1 MRLKSVEP
9 AAEKSTQVF
18 RKGRRRTLRI
28 LLVDDDPALRILLKT
43 TFEVAD
49 VAVVE
54 AEDAATARRKIRSAR
69 PDVIVLDINM
79 PGTTGLELCAELKG
93 SPATRDI
100 PIVLLTGSEGG
111 TSAAAKKAGADAF
124 VLKPFSP
131 LELLAVAERL
141 AGGLFGVPFRAG
153 KKHTTRGPGE
163 ELLLYARDLRHLLE
177 VERGQRELLQSAYL
191 QTVSALASA
200 LESKDTGTRAH
211 SQRVQSYASALAD
224 AVGQAALVRDQST
237 PYGFLLHDVG
247 KIGIPDGIL
256 LKPGPLS
263 PAERRKMETHTVLG
277 EAMLSGVVFLKGEG
291 LKIVRSHHERWDGRG
306 YPDGLAGGEIPLG
319 ARIFAVADALD
330 AMTSH
335 RPYRRALSWSS
346 AREEILEQ
354 RKRQFDPDVVD
365 AFVTAEPE
373 LREIRREL
381 AAA

>member
-1 MRLKSVEP
+1 M
-9 AAEKSTQVF
+9 
-18 RKGRRRTLRI
+18 RI
-28 LLVDDDPALRILLKT
+28 LLVDDDPALRTLLRT

-54 AEDAATARRKIRSAR
+54 AEHAVAARRKIRRAR

-79 PGTTGLELCAELKG
+79 PGTTGLELCTELK
-93 SPATRDI
+93 SAPATRDI
-100 PIVLLTGSEGG
+100 PIVLLTGSERG
-111 TSAAAKKAGADAF
+111 AEAAKKAGANAF
-124 VLKPFSP
+124 VRKPFSP
-131 LELLAVAERL
+131 LELLSVAERL
-141 AGGLFGVPFRAG
+141 AGGLSGVPFRAA
-153 KKHTTRGPGE
+153 KKHSRGPEE
-163 ELLLYARDLRHLLE
+163 ELLLYARDLRHMLE

-211 SQRVQSYASALAD
+211 SQRVQRYASALAE
-224 AVGQAALVRDQST
+224 AVGQAVVRNEST
-237 PYGFLLHDVG
+237 AYGFLLHDVG

-263 PAERRKMETHTVLG
+263 LAERRKMETHTVLG
-277 EAMLSGVVFLKGEG
+277 EAMLSGVVFLKGDG

-306 YPDGLAGGEIPLG
+306 YPDGLARSEIPLS

-335 RPYRRALSWSS
+335 RPYRRAMSWSA
-346 AREEILEQ
+346 ARTEILDQ
-354 RKRQFDPDVVD
+354 RRRQFDPDVVD
-365 AFVTAEPE
+365 AFVAVED
-373 LREIRREL
+373 RMRAIRREL

>member
-1 MRLKSVEP
+1 
-9 AAEKSTQVF
+9 
-18 RKGRRRTLRI
+18 LRI
-28 LLVDDDPALRILLKT
+28 LLVDDDPALRTLLRT

-49 VAVVE
+49 VDVVE
-54 AEDAATARRKIRSAR
+54 AEDADSARKKIRAQR
-69 PDVIVLDINM
+69 PDVIVLDVNM

-93 SPATRDI
+93 AAATKEI
-100 PIVLLTGSEGG
+100 PIILLTGSDGG
-111 TSAAAKKAGADAF
+111 TSGTAKKAGADAF
-124 VLKPFSP
+124 VRKPFSP

-141 AGGLFGVPFRAG
+141 AGGLYGVPFRAT
-153 KKHTTRGPGE
+153 KKRASGPDE

-211 SQRVQSYASALAD
+211 SQRVQSYATALSRAMQEER
-224 AVGQAALVRDQST
+224 VTKDQST

-256 LKPGPLS
+256 QKPGPLS
-263 PAERRKMETHTVLG
+263 PAERRRMQTHTVLG
-277 EAMLSGVVFLKGEG
+277 EAMLSGVAFLKGEG

-306 YPDGLAGGEIPLG
+306 YPDGLAKGEIPLG

-335 RPYRRALSWSS
+335 RPYRRAMSWEA
-346 AREEILEQ
+346 ARTEILAQ

-365 AFVTAEPE
+365 GFLHVEE
-373 LREIRREL
+373 DLRLIRREL
-381 AAA
+381 AGA

>member
-1 MRLKSVEP
+1 
-9 AAEKSTQVF
+9 
-18 RKGRRRTLRI
+18 LRI
-28 LLVDDDPALRILLKT
+28 LLVDDDPALRALLRA

-54 AEDAATARRKIRSAR
+54 AENAEVARRQIRAAR
-69 PDVIVLDINM
+69 PDVILLDVNM
-79 PGTTGLELCAELKG
+79 PGTTGLELCAELK
-93 SPATRDI
+93 SAPATRDV
-100 PIVLLTGSEGG
+100 PIVLLTGADRG
-111 TSAAAKKAGADAF
+111 TTTAAKKAGADAI
-124 VLKPFSP
+124 VRKPFSP

-141 AGGLFGVPFRAG
+141 AGGMFGVPFRAA
-153 KKHTTRGPGE
+153 KKRTHKPGE
-163 ELLLYARDLRHLLE
+163 ELLLYARDLRHMLE

-211 SQRVQSYASALAD
+211 SQRVQSYASALAG
-224 AVGQAALVRDQST
+224 AIGGEALAKDQST

-263 PAERRKMETHTVLG
+263 AAERRRMQTHTVLG

-306 YPDGLAGGEIPLG
+306 YPDGLVREEIPLG
-319 ARIFAVADALD
+319 ARVFAVADALD

-335 RPYRRALSWSS
+335 RPYRRALSWNA
-346 AREEILEQ
+346 ARSEILEQ

-365 AFVTAEPE
+365 AFVAVEAD
-373 LREIRREL
+373 LRQIRREL

>member
-1 MRLKSVEP
+1 MAPLPTNGSRYG
-9 AAEKSTQVF
+9 
-18 RKGRRRTLRI
+18 KGRSRVLQI
-28 LLVDDDPALRILLKT
+28 LLVDDDPALRTLLRT

-49 VAVVE
+49 VDVVE
-54 AEDAATARRKIRSAR
+54 AQSAEAARRRIRAAR
-69 PDVIVLDINM
+69 PNVIVLDVNM
-79 PGTTGLELCAELKG
+79 PGTTGLELCAELKADPQT
-93 SPATRDI
+93 SDI
-100 PIVLLTGSEGG
+100 PIILLTGSAGG
-111 TSAAAKKAGADAF
+111 TSAAAKRAGADAF
-124 VLKPFSP
+124 VRKPFSP

-141 AGGLFGVPFRAG
+141 AGGLYGVPFRAT
-153 KKHTTRGPGE
+153 KKRGAGPQE

-177 VERGQRELLQSAYL
+177 VERGQRELLQSAYM

-211 SQRVQSYASALAD
+211 SQRVQSYATALTGAI
-224 AVGQAALVRDQST
+224 AAPTVSKDKST

-256 LKPGPLS
+256 QKPGPLS
-263 PAERRKMETHTVLG
+263 TPERRKMETHTVLG

-306 YPDGLAGGEIPLG
+306 YPDGLVRDEISLG

-335 RPYRRALSWSS
+335 RPYRRAMSWS
-346 AREEILEQ
+346 AAHAEILEQ

-365 AFVTAEPE
+365 AFVMVEPA
-373 LREIRREL
+373 LHEIRREL

>member
-1 MRLKSVEP
+1 
-9 AAEKSTQVF
+9 
-18 RKGRRRTLRI
+18 LRI
-28 LLVDDDPALRILLKT
+28 LLVDDDPALRTLLRA

-54 AEDAATARRKIRSAR
+54 AENAEVARRQIRAAR
-69 PDVIVLDINM
+69 PDVILLDVNM
-79 PGTTGLELCAELKG
+79 PGTTGLELCAELKNA
-93 SPATRDI
+93 PATRDV
-100 PIVLLTGSEGG
+100 PIILLTGADRG
-111 TSAAAKKAGADAF
+111 TTTAAKKAGADAI
-124 VLKPFSP
+124 VRKPFSP

-141 AGGLFGVPFRAG
+141 AGGMFGVPFRAA
-153 KKHTTRGPGE
+153 KKRTHKPGE
-163 ELLLYARDLRHLLE
+163 ELLLYARDLRHMLE

-211 SQRVQSYASALAD
+211 SQRVQSYASALAG
-224 AVGQAALVRDQST
+224 AMGGEGLAKDQST

-263 PAERRKMETHTVLG
+263 PAERRRMQTHTVLG

-306 YPDGLAGGEIPLG
+306 YPDGLVREEIPLG
-319 ARIFAVADALD
+319 ARVFAVADALD

-335 RPYRRALSWSS
+335 RPYRRALSWSA
-346 AREEILEQ
+346 ARGEILEQ

-365 AFVTAEPE
+365 AFIAVEAD
-373 LREIRREL
+373 LRQIRREL

>member
-1 MRLKSVEP
+1 MRPEP
-9 AAEKSTQVF
+9 TYGP
-18 RKGRRRTLRI
+18 RYGKGRSRVLRI
-28 LLVDDDPALRILLKT
+28 LLVDDDPALRTLLRT

-49 VAVVE
+49 VSVVE
-54 AEDAATARRKIRSAR
+54 AASAETARKKIRGTR

-93 SPATRDI
+93 SAKTKDI
-100 PIVLLTGSEGG
+100 PIVLLTGLNGG
-111 TSAAAKKAGADAF
+111 TSAAAKRAGADAF
-124 VLKPFSP
+124 VRKPFSP

-141 AGGLFGVPFRAG
+141 AGGLYGVPFRAT
-153 KKHTTRGPGE
+153 KKRVGGPEE

-177 VERGQRELLQSAYL
+177 LERGQRELLQNAYME
-191 QTVSALASA
+191 TVSALASA

-211 SQRVQSYASALAD
+211 SQRVQSYATALAKS
-224 AVGQAALVRDQST
+224 VGGESVTRDPST

-256 LKPGPLS
+256 QKPGPLS
-263 PAERRKMETHTVLG
+263 PAERRRMQTHTVLG
-277 EAMLSGVVFLKGEG
+277 EALLSGVAFLQGEG
-291 LKIVRSHHERWDGRG
+291 LKVVRSHHERWDGRG
-306 YPDGLAGGEIPLG
+306 YPDGLPRDEIPLG

-335 RPYRRALSWSS
+335 RPYRRAMSWGT
-346 AREEILEQ
+346 ARAEILKQ

-365 AFVTAEPE
+365 AFVQVDPD
-373 LREIRREL
+373 LRDIRREL